1 MTVRRLG
8 TQFRVREDLSSSI
21 TPTVTVQKDVT
32 HPHGEWKPAKWLPIV
47 FKKSDAKAGEDAF
60 VISSGKVVALDA
72 ENRIVPAGLRAALV
86 ASSGDVLFYTEDD
99 YNWGVTDLVTG
110 APVAS
115 SAGAGYTTL
124 EIGVALV
131 DRGLVPISVLTSG
144 NAYPTD
150 VADAT
155 EVIEYFISEAI
166 GVILYDVH
174 VWSGRPEDG
183 DEVFTNYSKQNGVQF
198 ATDLQMK
205 VPHRAVATAGT
216 RSFAA
221 GSITVVT
228 SQANDGDIPV
238 SGEVWSETALDDVTR
253 WASVVDGMS
262 VVALQLSQKFICKNT
277 DRTPITCSVDD
288 VLVNEKSELALVKK
302 DGDFWV
308 DTRTGTVFI
317 HSTTWARQVS
327 GTVTFTITFYYYAA
341 HASGANS
348 DRFVFFDGVARPGA
362 FLSYDSSSNF
372 VEMGSAGDALG
383 TSNTRSIA
391 RLINVDVEP
400 KDLLDK
406 VKTGWNLT
414 GMSAVSKMP
423 GSATKGF
430 SDLITLATAEKVAD
444 QIAII
449 NLKVN

>member
-21 TPTVTVQKDVT
+21 TPTVTVQKDVS

-60 VISSGKVVALDA
+60 VISSGKVVAFDA
-72 ENRIVPAGLRAALV
+72 ENKIVPAGLRAALNAGSAALV
-86 ASSGDVLFYTEDD
+86 YTEDD

-115 SAGAGYTTL
+115 SSGASYSTTQ
-124 EIGVALV
+124 IATALV
-131 DRGLVPISVLTSG
+131 DRGLVPAAAMASG
-144 NAYPTD
+144 NEYPQ
-150 VADAT
+150 DAT
-155 EVIEYFISEAI
+155 DREEVIQYFISEAI

-183 DEVFTNYSKQNGVQF
+183 DEVFTNYSKQHGVQF

-221 GSITVVT
+221 ASITVVT
-228 SQANDGDIPV
+228 SQPNDGELPS
-238 SGEVWSETALDDVTR
+238 SGEVWSETALDDVKR
-253 WASVVDGMS
+253 WGSVVDGMS
-262 VVALQLSQKFICKNT
+262 VVALQLSQNFVCKNT

-327 GTVTFTITFYYYAA
+327 GTVTFTITFYYYAP

-348 DRFVFFDGVARPGA
+348 DKFVFFDGEARPGA